1 MSESL
6 LSPTFLFHF
15 AAPCQRAEKLWS
27 PMGCQLDASYRIPCF
42 AELQGI
48 KPFAELRMAWNDEG
62 LAIWLE
68 VQGKEQPPWCRTTRL
83 EDSDGLQVWI
93 DTRDT
98 HNVHRAGRFCHR
110 YVFMP
115 SGGGKTLADPAG
127 QLLPINRCREMP
139 KIVDNKVLKLRSEKR
154 PRGYLMQAMIPGAAL
169 TGWDPVEHTKL
180 GFSYAVVDRELGWQ
194 TFTVGPEFPF
204 EEDPSLWGTL
214 ELVK

>member
-1 MSESL
+1 MTDSL
-6 LSPTFLFHF
+6 LAPTFLFRF
-15 AAPCQRAEKLWS
+15 AAQCRRAEKLWS
-27 PMGCQLDASYRIPCF
+27 NMGCQLDASYRIPCF

-48 KPFAELRMAWNDEG
+48 KPFAELRMAWNPSG
-62 LAIWLE
+62 IAVWLE
-68 VQGKEQPPWCRTTRL
+68 VRGKQTAPWCRATRL
-83 EDSDGLQVWI
+83 EDSDGLQLWF

-115 SGGGKTLADPAG
+115 AGGGKALSDPAG

-139 KIVDNKVLKLRSEKR
+139 KIVDNKLLKLRSELR
-154 PRGYLMQAMIPGAAL
+154 QDGYLLQAFLPGEAL
-169 TGWDPVEHTKL
+169 TGWDPAEHTKL
-180 GFSYAVVDRELGWQ
+180 GFTYAVIDRELSWQ